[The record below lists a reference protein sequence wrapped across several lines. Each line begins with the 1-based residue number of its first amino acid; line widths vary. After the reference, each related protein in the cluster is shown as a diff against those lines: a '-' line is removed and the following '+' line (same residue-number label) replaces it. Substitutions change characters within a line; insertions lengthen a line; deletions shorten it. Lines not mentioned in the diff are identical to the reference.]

1 MLVGVLSD
9 THDNVWATRKAA
21 QFLVERGIRVVLHLG
36 DVVAPFTLRALA
48 EGGIEKAYIV
58 YGNNCGEKLGLK
70 RVAEKLGYE
79 ITEWPRVIEINDK
92 RILLLHGAGSAENT
106 KEIVDSLAASRK
118 YDAVLYGHT
127 HKVDVRR
134 IGNTLVLN
142 PGEVCGCLT
151 GKQTIAILDT
161 KTLTVNI
168 IELQ

>member
-1 MLVGVLSD
+1 MRVGVLSD

-21 QFLVERGIRVVLHLG
+21 QFLVERGVRVVLHLG

-70 RVAEKLGYE
+70 RVAEELGYE
-79 ITEWPRVIEINDK
+79 ITEWPRVLEINSR
-92 RILLLHGAGSAENT
+92 RILLLHGVGSAENT
-106 KEIVDSLAASRK
+106 RDIVDSLALSGK

-127 HKVDVRR
+127 HRVDERR
-134 IGNTLVLN
+134 LESTLVLN

-151 GKQTIAILDT
+151 GRKTIAILDLE
-161 KTLTVNI
+161 TLSVDI